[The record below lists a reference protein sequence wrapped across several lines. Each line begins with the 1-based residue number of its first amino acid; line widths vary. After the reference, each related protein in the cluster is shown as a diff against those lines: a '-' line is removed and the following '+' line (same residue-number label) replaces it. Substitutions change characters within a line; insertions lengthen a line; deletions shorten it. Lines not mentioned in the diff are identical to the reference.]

1 MAGRAR
7 TWCIGL
13 WVAAALLSV
22 ATAVLLAM
30 AWSDLQPV
38 DQALAPFN
46 PVASVLY
53 ASLGVLVVLRV
64 ANRIGW
70 LLLGVAVLMGV
81 NPATSMYAV
90 VALTRPDTLPAGELV
105 GVISELTF
113 LPLLV
118 LVAGMLVLFPDGH
131 LPTSRWRP
139 VAAVVLGI
147 CAVEGVLYAVAPRSV
162 ALPAPGGVSLTY
174 DNPLALES
182 LGDFG
187 RQVGSLNALA
197 AIYLP
202 LLALALTSL
211 VTRYR
216 RGSADVRRQ
225 ILWVAF
231 VAGVFLVLQVVAS
244 AGQLVCGCSSAP
256 VTVVAQQTQGA
267 VAQFG
272 IPLAITVA
280 ILKYRLYQIDRILNR
295 ALVYGALSVTIG
307 GVYLVSVL
315 LLQLLLN
322 PVTTQS
328 DVAVAASTLAAAAL
342 FRPARLGIQR
352 VVDRRF
358 YRSRYD
364 AGRTLDAFATQLQH
378 EVDLNAAA
386 RDLRS
391 AVNETWQPA
400 HVSLWLR
407 S

>member
-1 MAGRAR
+1 
-7 TWCIGL
+7 L
-13 WVAAALLSV
+13 
-22 ATAVLLAM
+22 
-30 AWSDLQPV
+30 
-38 DQALAPFN
+38 
-46 PVASVLY
+46 
-53 ASLGVLVVLRV
+53 
-64 ANRIGW
+64 
-70 LLLGVAVLMGV
+70 
-81 NPATSMYAV
+81 
-90 VALTRPDTLPAGELV
+90 
-105 GVISELTF
+105 
-113 LPLLV
+113 
-118 LVAGMLVLFPDGH
+118 
-131 LPTSRWRP
+131 
-139 VAAVVLGI
+139 
-147 CAVEGVLYAVAPRSV
+147 
-162 ALPAPGGVSLTY
+162 
-174 DNPLALES
+174 
-182 LGDFG
+182 
-187 RQVGSLNALA
+187 
-197 AIYLP
+197 
-202 LLALALTSL
+202 
-211 VTRYR
+211 
-216 RGSADVRRQ
+216 
-225 ILWVAF
+225 